1 MYEVV
6 IRRFAV
12 PSSFRSIAAILL
24 LFSLTC
30 AVALDARA
38 QTPPDSK
45 AQQAILSRTPSD
57 VVKGFYDA
65 MREKRFREAFALTVY
80 RPAIEPLSA
89 EEFEELRPDF
99 EKIAALTPEKI
110 VVIGEQI
117 SGETATVFVKMMED
131 GTEQTKPHTMLRRA
145 GGAWVFGDVEN
156 EMAVKKL
163 GKKFF
168 FEARISA
175 HHDEVMQML
184 PRIATAQLVY
194 SAQHNGRF
202 ADLETLVAASLVPK
216 DLLTVDSTG
225 YRFRVTAGKEGK
237 NYTASAEPAKYN
249 RTGRLSFFMDQSGI
263 KSKDTGGKPLKGASN
278 DE

>member
-12 PSSFRSIAAILL
+12 PSSFRSIAALLL
-24 LFSLTC
+24 LFSPTR
-30 AVALDARA
+30 AVALDARE
-38 QTPPDSK
+38 QTPPDTK
-45 AQQAILSRTPSD
+45 AQQAASPHTPTD
-57 VVKGFYDA
+57 VVKNFYDA
-65 MREKRFREAFALTVY
+65 MRERRFREAFALTVY
-80 RPAIEPLSA
+80 RPAVEPLSA

-110 VVIGEQI
+110 EVTGEQI
-117 SGETATVFVKMMED
+117 SGETATVFVKMIED
-131 GTEQTKPHTMLRRA
+131 GREQTKPHTMLRGA

-156 EMAVKKL
+156 EGAVKKF

-168 FEARISA
+168 FEARINA
-175 HHDEVMQML
+175 HHDEAMQML

-202 ADLETLVAASLVPK
+202 ADLETLAAANLVPK
-216 DLLTVDSTG
+216 DLLTADSTG
-225 YRFRVTAGKEGK
+225 YRFRVTPGKDGK
-237 NYTASAEPAKYN
+237 SYTVTAEPAKYN

-263 KSKDTGGKPLKGASN
+263 KSKDAGGKPLKPSAAKN
-278 DE
+278 